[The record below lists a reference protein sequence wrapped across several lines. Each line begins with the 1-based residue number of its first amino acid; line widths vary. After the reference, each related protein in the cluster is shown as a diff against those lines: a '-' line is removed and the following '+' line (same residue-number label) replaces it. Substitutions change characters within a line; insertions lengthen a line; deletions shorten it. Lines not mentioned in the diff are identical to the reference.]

1 MKLSDLKLA
10 IVGLGYVGLPLA
22 VEFAKKRL
30 VVGFDIKKTRIRE
43 LKLGIDKTLEISRS
57 ELLSAKRLILTHSKK
72 DLKLANCFIIAVPT
86 PIDKKNNPDLKL
98 LIKASEIVGKFLKK
112 GDIVIYESTVY
123 PGCTEEKCVPI
134 LEKFSGLKYNK
145 NFFCGYSPER
155 INPGDKKHRIS
166 NVIKIT
172 SGSTEKIADL
182 IDSLYNQIVK
192 VGTHKVSSI
201 KIAEAAKVIENT
213 QRDLNIAFMNE
224 LYVLFSKMNINTE
237 EVLNAAG
244 TKWNFLPFRPGLVGG
259 HCIGV
264 DPYYLT
270 YKAKKVGYKPKI
282 ILAGRSINN
291 RMGFYVADQLVKLMK
306 NKSIQVRG
314 SRILVMGLTFKENC
328 PDLRNSGVANVILN
342 LKKYKC
348 KLDLYDPWVSNN
360 EINNFYDIAP
370 ITNLLPNSYDGIII
384 AVAHNKFKKLGYK
397 FISTLGKKSH
407 VLYDLKYI
415 FSKEKSSL

>member
-30 VVGFDIKKTRIRE
+30 VVGFDIKKTRIKE
-43 LKLGIDKTLEISRS
+43 LKLGIDKTLEVSRS
-57 ELLSAKRLILTHSKK
+57 ELLKAKRLILTHSKK

-98 LIKASEIVGKFLKK
+98 LIKASEIIGKFLKK

-166 NVIKIT
+166 NVVKIT
-172 SGSTEKIADL
+172 SGSTEKITDL

-192 VGTHKVSSI
+192 AGTHKVSSI

-270 YKAKKVGYKPKI
+270 YKAKKVGYEPKI
-282 ILAGRSINN
+282 ILAGRSLNDS
-291 RMGFYVADQLVKLMK
+291 MGFYVADQLVKLMK

-360 EINNFYDIAP
+360 EINNFYDFAA
-370 ITNLLPNSYDGIII
+370 ITNLLPNTYDGIII